1 MKNQINFTT
10 KVHDWKDR
18 HERDGLTGFAKMVPR
33 NSIMYVK
40 LLQKINFINKKNFR
54 YRAICTYKAQ
64 NFGELDLE
72 PNDIIFVVELLPDDY
87 AVGVLLR
94 NGEFGVVPLEKIA
107 KH

>member
-1 MKNQINFTT
+1 MWKSAQPPVKKQINFTT
-10 KVHDWKDR
+10 KIHDWKDR

-33 NSIMYVK
+33 NSI
-40 LLQKINFINKKNFR
+40 I

-64 NFGELDLE
+64 NIGELDLE